1 MEIGTQATDERL
13 RRIEAVTDSAL
24 AYLDVQSLLVELLD
38 RVREL
43 LLADTAAVLLLDHPA
58 QQLVATAA
66 RGLEEEVRQ
75 GVRLPVGKGFAG
87 RIAAERR
94 PVRLDRVDHRTV
106 LNPVLREKGIRSLL
120 GVPML
125 AAGEVIGVMH
135 VGSVTPRRF
144 TDEDVKL
151 LQMVADRAALATQA
165 RQAGIERAATLALQR
180 SLMPGRPPGHP
191 ALELAARYVP
201 GSGAGVGGDWFDAF
215 PLHGG
220 RLGVVIGDVVG
231 RGLTAAV
238 VMGRLRSALRAYA
251 LDSDDPAAVLARL
264 DQMTLQ
270 FEPETMATA
279 LYAVVEASGER
290 MRISLAGHPA
300 PVLAVAGGPARLLS
314 LPVDVPLGTFEN
326 QTRRSGTVEL
336 PRGSLTFFY
345 TDGLVERRDR
355 PVDVGL
361 DRLCDAVVAGPPEGV
376 CAGVM
381 AALVGGDDPP
391 ADDIAI
397 LAMLRRTRVRRS

>member
-1 MEIGTQATDERL
+1 VEIGTPATDERL

-24 AYLDVQSLLVELLD
+24 AHLDVQSLLVELLG

-58 QQLVATAA
+58 AQLVATAA

-94 PVRLDRVDHRTV
+94 PVRLERVDHRTV
-106 LNPVLREKGIRSLL
+106 LNPVLREEGIRSLL

-180 SLMPGRPPGHP
+180 GLMPARLPGHP

-201 GSGAGVGGDWFDAF
+201 GPGAGVGGDWFDVF

-355 PVDVGL
+355 PIDVGL
-361 DRLCDAVVAGPPEGV
+361 DRLCDAVVAGPPEAV

-381 AALVGGDDPP
+381 GALVGGGDPP

-397 LAMLRRTRVRRS
+397 LAMLRRTRIRRS